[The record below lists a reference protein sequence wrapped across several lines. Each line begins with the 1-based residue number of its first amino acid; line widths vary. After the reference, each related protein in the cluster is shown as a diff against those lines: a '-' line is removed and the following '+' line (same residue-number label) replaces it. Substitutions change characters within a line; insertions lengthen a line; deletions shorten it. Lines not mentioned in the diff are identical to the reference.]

1 MKITQITATDQE
13 IRFTLDGP
21 VTGEKLRVSMY
32 SPALGEEVEICSLSM
47 TVSGDGFTLSR
58 RLSGRDGISFCYVVA
73 DKNGEVGGKK
83 YVEQILPA
91 ARDYPFPEISSKK
104 GLHVTQVEDALAL
117 GIRHAAVNVNLGDF
131 MMEYPDGGNTIFY
144 RFEGKDYYI
153 RRRVAEYTDGCIK
166 PLSEAGVSVN
176 LILLNSQSW
185 LTQVGEDFWDKIR
198 HPGFEEEGAASL
210 FDTFREE
217 GCAYYRA
224 FVSFLADRYTR
235 EDGMYGNI
243 TGMIVG
249 NEVNSPWIWA
259 NVGECEMHTFA
270 EMYTSALRI
279 AWQCASV
286 IWKNIRIYASL
297 DHHWAQPQEEDP
309 RRYYPGR
316 DLLSSLVSYA
326 SREGEIPFHIAY
338 HPYSADPG
346 RADFWAEDDVTD
358 SPDTP
363 FVTVKNP
370 EVLRDFL
377 AQSPLLLDGE
387 SRRILFSEVGFH
399 SNFTAAGEAI
409 QKEALVRA
417 YEKAN
422 EIPEIDAFIYYSHM
436 DNVDEGGLNL
446 GLWRRKPDSDE
457 VDGRKPAWDAYREME

>member
-1 MKITQITATDQE
+1 MKITQITATDKE
-13 IRFTLDGP
+13 IRFALDCP
-21 VTGEKLRVSMY
+21 VTEEKLRVSMY

-47 TVSGDGFTLSR
+47 TVNGDSFTLSR

-73 DKNGEVGGKK
+73 DKNGEVSGKK
-83 YVEQILPA
+83 YVEEILPA
-91 ARDYPFPEISSKK
+91 RYEYPYPEKTSKK
-104 GLHVTQVEDALAL
+104 GLHVTEAEDALAL
-117 GIRHAAVNVNLGDF
+117 GIRHAALSVNLGDF
-131 MMEYPDGGNTIFY
+131 MMEYPDGGNTIYY

-153 RRRVAEYTDGCIK
+153 RRRVAEYIDNCIK
-166 PLSEAGVSVN
+166 PLSDAGVNVN
-176 LILLNSQSW
+176 LILMSSQSW
-185 LTQVGEDFWDKIR
+185 LTQVSENFWNKIR
-198 HPGFEEEGAASL
+198 HPGFEEEGVAAL

-235 EDGMYGNI
+235 EDGMYGKI
-243 TGMIVG
+243 VGMIVG

-286 IWKNIRIYASL
+286 IWKHIRIYASL
-297 DHHWAQPQEEDP
+297 DHHWAQPREEDP

-316 DLLSSLVSYA
+316 DLLASLVSYA
-326 SREGEIPFHIAY
+326 SREGEIPFHVAC
-338 HPYSADPG
+338 HPYSADPV
-346 RADFWAEDDVTD
+346 RADFWAEDVTD

-363 FVTVKNP
+363 FITMKNP

-377 AQSPLLLDGE
+377 AQSPLLLDGK
-387 SRRILFSEVGFH
+387 SRRILLSEVGFH
-399 SNFTAAGEAI
+399 SDFTEAGEAL

-417 YEKAN
+417 YEKAK
-422 EIPEIDAFIYYSHM
+422 EIPEIDAFIYYSHE
-436 DNVDEGGLNL
+436 DNPDEGGLNL
-446 GLWRRKPDSDE
+446 GLWRRKPNSDE
-457 VDGRKPAWDAYREME
+457 MDGKKPAWDAYREME

>member
-1 MKITQITATDQE
+1 MKITRITATEEE
-13 IRFTLDGP
+13 IRFTLDAP

-32 SPALGEEVEICSLSM
+32 SPALGEEVEICSLSLS
-47 TVSGDGFTLSR
+47 VSGDAFSVSR
-58 RLSGRDGISFCYVVA
+58 RIAGRAGIAFCYVTA
-73 DKNGEVGGKK
+73 DKNGEVSGKK
-83 YVEQILPA
+83 YVEEILPT
-91 ARDYPFPEISSKK
+91 RYDYPFPEQTSKK
-104 GLHVTQVEDALAL
+104 GLQVVLTEDALAL

-153 RRRVAEYTDGCIK
+153 RRRAAEYTDRCIK
-166 PLSEAGVSVN
+166 PLSDAGVNVN
-176 LILLNSQSW
+176 LILLNSQCW
-185 LTQVGEDFWDKIR
+185 LTQVGEDFWEKIR
-198 HPGFEEEGAASL
+198 HPGYNDEGAMSL

-224 FVSFLADRYTR
+224 FVSFLAERYTR

-259 NVGECEMHTFA
+259 NVGECEMHVFA
-270 EMYTSALRI
+270 EMYTSALRV

-286 IWKNIRIYASL
+286 IWKNIRIYVSL
-297 DHHWAQPQEEDP
+297 DHHWARPMEEEP

-316 DLLSSLVSYA
+316 DLLASVVSYA
-326 SREGEIPFHIAY
+326 TREGEIPFHIAY

-346 RADFWAEDDVTD
+346 RADFWGEEEVTD
-358 SPDTP
+358 SPATP
-363 FVTVKNP
+363 FVPVKNP

-377 AQSPLLLDGE
+377 SQSPLLLEGK
-387 SRRILFSEVGFH
+387 SRRKIFSEVGFH
-399 SNFTAAGEAI
+399 SAFTEAGEAS

-422 EIPEIDAFIYYSHM
+422 EIPEIDAFIYYSHK
-436 DNVDEGGLNL
+436 DNADEGGLNL

-457 VDGRKPAWDAYREME
+457 ADGRKPAWDAYREME

>member
-1 MKITQITATDQE
+1 MKITRITATEEE
-13 IRFTLDGP
+13 IRFTLDAP

-32 SPALGEEVEICSLSM
+32 SPALGEEVEICSLSLS
-47 TVSGDGFTLSR
+47 VSGDSFSVSR
-58 RLSGRDGISFCYVVA
+58 RIAGRDGIAFCYVTA
-73 DKNGEVGGKK
+73 DKNGEVSGKK
-83 YVEQILPA
+83 YVEEILPT
-91 ARDYPFPEISSKK
+91 RYDYPFPEQTSKK
-104 GLHVTQVEDALAL
+104 GLQVVLTEDALAL

-153 RRRVAEYTDGCIK
+153 RRRAAEYTDRCIN
-166 PLSEAGVSVN
+166 PLSDAGVSVN

-185 LTQVGEDFWDKIR
+185 LTQVGEDFWEKIR
-198 HPGFEEEGAASL
+198 HPGYNDEGAMSL

-224 FVSFLADRYTR
+224 FVSFLAERYTR

-259 NVGECEMHTFA
+259 NVGECEMHVFA
-270 EMYTSALRI
+270 EMYASALRV

-286 IWKNIRIYASL
+286 IWKNIRIYVSL
-297 DHHWAQPQEEDP
+297 DHHWARPMEEEP

-316 DLLSSLVSYA
+316 DLLASVVSYA
-326 SREGEIPFHIAY
+326 TREGEIPFHIAY
-338 HPYSADPG
+338 HPYSADPA
-346 RADFWAEDDVTD
+346 RADFWAEDNVTD

-377 AQSPLLLDGE
+377 AQSPLLLEGK
-387 SRRILFSEVGFH
+387 SRRMIFSEVGFH
-399 SNFTAAGEAI
+399 SDFTEAGEAI

-417 YEKAN
+417 YRKAG
-422 EIPEIDAFIYYSHM
+422 EIPEIDAFIYYSHT
-436 DNVDEGGLNL
+436 DNRDEGGLNL

-457 VDGRKPAWDAYREME
+457 MAGRKPAWDAYREME

>member
-1 MKITQITATDQE
+1 MNITQITATDQE
-13 IRFTLDGP
+13 IRFTLDSP
-21 VTGEKLRVSMY
+21 VLSEKLRVSMY

-47 TVSGDGFTLSR
+47 TVSGDGFTLAR

-91 ARDYPFPEISSKK
+91 AREYPFPEISSKK

-117 GIRHAAVNVNLGDF
+117 GIRHAALSVNLGDF
-131 MMEYPDGGNTIFY
+131 MMEYPDGGNTLYY

-249 NEVNSPWIWA
+249 NEVNSPWIWT

-316 DLLSSLVSYA
+316 DLLASLVSYA

-387 SRRILFSEVGFH
+387 SRRILLSEVGFH

-417 YEKAN
+417 YEKVK
-422 EIPEIDAFIYYSHM
+422 EIPEIDAFIYYSHE
-436 DNVDEGGLNL
+436 DNPDEGGLNL

-457 VDGRKPAWDAYREME
+457 VDGKKPAWNAYREME

>member
-1 MKITQITATDQE
+1 MKITRITATGEE
-13 IRFTLDGP
+13 IRFTLDAP

-32 SPALGEEVEICSLSM
+32 SPALGEEVEICSLSL
-47 TVSGDGFTLSR
+47 TVFGNSFSVSR
-58 RLSGRDGISFCYVVA
+58 RIAGRDGITFCYVTA
-73 DKNGEVGGKK
+73 DKNGEVAGKK
-83 YVEQILPA
+83 YVEEILPT
-91 ARDYPFPEISSKK
+91 RYDYPYPEQTSKK
-104 GLHVTQVEDALAL
+104 GLQVVLTEDALAL

-153 RRRVAEYTDGCIK
+153 RRRAAEYTDRCIK
-166 PLSEAGVSVN
+166 PLSDAGVSVN
-176 LILLNSQSW
+176 LILLNSQCW
-185 LTQVGEDFWDKIR
+185 LTQVGEDFWEKIR
-198 HPGFEEEGAASL
+198 HPGYNDEGAMSL

-224 FVSFLADRYTR
+224 FVSFLAERYTR

-259 NVGECEMHTFA
+259 NVGECEMHVFA
-270 EMYTSALRI
+270 EMYTSALRV

-286 IWKNIRIYASL
+286 IWKNIRIYVSL
-297 DHHWAQPQEEDP
+297 DHHWARPMEEEP

-316 DLLSSLVSYA
+316 DLLASVVSYA
-326 SREGEIPFHIAY
+326 TREGEIPFHIAY
-338 HPYSADPG
+338 HPYSADPA
-346 RADFWAEDDVTD
+346 RADFWEEENASA

-363 FVTVKNP
+363 FITMKNP

-387 SRRILFSEVGFH
+387 SRRMIFSEVGFH
-399 SNFTAAGEAI
+399 SDFTEAGEAL

-422 EIPEIDAFIYYSHM
+422 EIPEIDAFIYYSHK
-436 DNVDEGGLNL
+436 DNADEGGLNL

-457 VDGRKPAWDAYREME
+457 LDGKKPAWDAYREME